1 MRNKKVM
8 NKLINKFLVPIFFS
22 LFFAVIAQAEI
33 NKNFPGDSAYR
44 PSEPHID
51 SKGEIIEKS
60 VKRTKNNNPD
70 IMLNVHGK
78 AAPTYGST
86 GQILPLI
93 TPHGSNIVIPS
104 LSKIVLIWYGNWTN
118 GSVSDTKNGQD
129 IIRDLIA
136 GLADNNN
143 SYVNITTS
151 SKYAGNYG
159 AYGVARQSSLSVS
172 EYISPRLT
180 ALKNGSYYKYG
191 SNISDANVK
200 SLVLDAANSSIG
212 YDANAI
218 YLVLTSSDVAESSG
232 FCSKYCGWHTYTTI
246 LSGASTTAIKYA
258 FIGNANRCL
267 SGCAAQTITS
277 PNGNPGVDGMAS
289 VIAHELQETVT
300 DPQLN
305 NWYDS
310 KGYENADKCAW
321 TYGATSP
328 NPPYYNV
335 TLNGLNGQRNFL
347 LQRSLGS
354 NSYCYS
360 N

>member
-1 MRNKKVM
+1 MSNIKTM
-8 NKLINKFLVPIFFS
+8 TKLIHKLLVIIFLIFFS
-22 LFFAVIAQAEI
+22 ALMAQAEI
-33 NKNFPGDSAYR
+33 NKNFPGDSGYR
-44 PSEPHID
+44 PSEPHVD
-51 SKGEIIEKS
+51 SRGEIIEKS
-60 VKRTKNNNPD
+60 VKRIKNNNPD
-70 IMLNVHGK
+70 IMLNVYGR
-78 AAPTYGST
+78 AAPTFGLT
-86 GQILPLI
+86 AQMLPLI
-93 TPHGSNIVIPS
+93 SPHGSKIVMPQ
-104 LSKIVLIWYGNWTN
+104 LSKIVLIWYGNWAN
-118 GSVSDTKNGQD
+118 GSVSDTPQGQA

-143 SYVNITTS
+143 SYVSITTS

-159 AYGVARQSSLSVS
+159 AYGVASQSSLTIS

-200 SLVLDAANSSIG
+200 SLVLDAANSGIG
-212 YDANAI
+212 YDASAI

-267 SGCAAQTITS
+267 SSCAAQTITS

-305 NWYDS
+305 NWYDT

-321 TYGATSP
+321 TYGTTSP
-328 NPPYYNV
+328 NSPYYNV
-335 TLNGLNGQRNFL
+335 TFTSVRRNFL